1 MRFATRFEQQQFAA
15 TLHDALSKPDGPTLA
30 ALGVTALAVPA
41 EYGGLAPAH
50 GPACGASPMK
60 PSLDAGPVDLVV
72 AFEEL
77 GHHAVPGPLVE
88 SIAAVPTLLAH
99 LPVGARWLP
108 ALAAGDLV
116 ATLTHPPHLPLADTS
131 AGLVLHVEDGT
142 LSTATPTGPELSS
155 VDPTRMLRAV
165 HPETVLAQGIHAA
178 MAHAFEIGALAC
190 AAQTL
195 GAGRAMLELATAYA
209 KQRTQFGRPIGQFQ
223 AVKHQL
229 AGALVAL
236 ELARPL
242 VYGAAVAIAGGA
254 STVARDVSAAKIAA
268 TEAAHRAGRVALQV
282 HGAIGYTLEYE
293 LSRWLLKVQALRST
307 WGTLAWHRNRVMT
320 ALTRP
325 SGGAR

>member
-1 MRFATRFEQQQFAA
+1 MRFAISVEQQQFAA
-15 TLHDALSKPDGPTLA
+15 TLHEALSADKPDLA
-30 ALGVTALAVPA
+30 ALGVTALAVPSP
-41 EYGGLAPAH
+41 YGG
-50 GPACGASPMK
+50 
-60 PSLDAGPVDLVV
+60 LDAGPVDLVV

-142 LSTATPTGPELSS
+142 LSSATRTGPELPS
-155 VDPTRMLRAV
+155 VDPTRVLRAV
-165 HPETVLAQGIHAA
+165 HPETVLAQGIHTA
-178 MAHAFEIGALAC
+178 MAQAFEIGALAC

-242 VYGAAVAIAGGA
+242 VCGAAVTL
-254 STVARDVSAAKIAA
+254 SARDVSAAKIAA

-293 LSRWLLKVQALRST
+293 LSRWLLKVQALRSG
-307 WGTLAWHRNRVMT
+307 WGTLSWHRNRVMA
-320 ALTRP
+320 ALA
-325 SGGAR
+325 G